1 MVVRSFPAPPTPWSK
16 SLAEPKIH
24 DTAYVHSF
32 SNIIGDVYIGAN
44 VLIAPGTSI
53 RADEGTPFFI
63 GENTNIQ
70 DGVVIHGLEKGR
82 VIGDDGK
89 EYSVWIGDNTS
100 ITHMALIHG
109 PAYVGDNC
117 FVGFRSTVFNA
128 KLGKGCIVGM
138 HALVQD
144 VEVAPGRYVPSGAV
158 ITKQQQADQLPEVK
172 EEDEEFASH
181 VIGVN
186 DALRKGYRCAENI
199 ACITDLRR
207 QVYST
212 SPQTPTMKGHHH
224 ANTSNGQKPDLAGKV
239 RQILAQGFKVGAE
252 AADVRHF
259 RSGSWQTCALPQS
272 QQEST
277 VLSAIQAC
285 LQEHRGE
292 YVRLIA
298 IDSVNKRRV
307 SQEIIQRPEDEPAT
321 VINSQSNGHVHASS
335 SSNYSQVAE
344 VHFASAS
351 PANNLGGLV
360 NQYLSQGWKL
370 TTEYADERRVRSS
383 AWLTGS
389 AIADLRSL
397 EQFLQD
403 HRDNY
408 VRLIAV
414 DPKAKRR
421 VAERIIHQPNGK
433 VNIGSAP
440 STANFS
446 ATSSYRSDVDLPA
459 GVASMVR
466 QLLAQGHRIGAEH
479 ADERRLRSS
488 AWQACAPIDSHS
500 EAEVLN
506 AIANCINQY
515 ADEYVRLVGVD
526 AKAKKRVMEVLIHRP
541 GMSAPKVTATSSSSY
556 SPPSKLSAEIVAQV
570 RNLLAQGYRISTEH
584 ADERRFKTSSWHSC
598 APIASANESEV
609 LRALEACLAEH
620 KGEYVRLL
628 GIDTKNKRR
637 IYEGIIQ
644 RP

>member
-144 VEVAPGRYVPSGAV
+144 VEVPPGRYVPSGAI
-158 ITKQQQADQLPEVK
+158 ITKQEQADQLPEVK
-172 EEDEEFASH
+172 DEDQKFASH
-181 VIGVN
+181 VVGVN
-186 DALRKGYRCAENI
+186 DALRKGYRCAEDI
-199 ACITDLRR
+199 ACITDIRR
-207 QVYST
+207 QVSSP
-212 SPQTPTMKGHHH
+212 SPQTSPMNSHHYSS
-224 ANTSNGQKPDLAGKV
+224 ASNGHKPDLVGKV
-239 RQILAQGFKVGAE
+239 RQILAQGFKVGVE
-252 AADVRHF
+252 SADVRHF
-259 RSGSWQTCALPQS
+259 RAGSWQTCAMPAS

-298 IDSVNKRRV
+298 IDSANKRRV
-307 SQEIIQRPEDEPAT
+307 SQEIIQRPEDEPAA
-321 VINSQSNGHVHASS
+321 VINPQSNGH
-335 SSNYSQVAE
+335 SQTLVPE
-344 VHFASAS
+344 VHFASPS
-351 PANNLGGLV
+351 PVSNLGEV
-360 NQYLSQGWKL
+360 VKQYLSQGLKL

-383 AWLTGS
+383 AWLTG
-389 AIADLRSL
+389 APIPDLRSL
-397 EQFLQD
+397 EQFLQE
-403 HRDNY
+403 HQEHY

-421 VAERIIHQPNGK
+421 VAEKIIHQPNGK
-433 VNIGSAP
+433 VVVSAP
-440 STANFS
+440 SAS
-446 ATSSYRSDVDLPA
+446 APASAKVEVDLPA

-488 AWQACAPIDSHS
+488 AWLACAPIDSSS
-500 EAEVLN
+500 EAEALR
-506 AIANCINQY
+506 AIANCIKQY

-541 GMSAPKVTATSSSSY
+541 GMPAPQTSSKASQPA
-556 SPPSKLSAEIVAQV
+556 SPAYASAKLSPEVVAQV
-570 RNLLAQGYRISTEH
+570 RNLLTQGYRIGTEH
-584 ADERRFKTSSWHSC
+584 ADPRRFKTSSWHSC
-598 APIASANESEV
+598 APIASSQEAEV
-609 LRALEACLAEH
+609 LRALEACLEEH

-637 IYEGIIQ
+637 VYEGIIQ

>member
-1 MVVRSFPAPPTPWSK
+1 
-16 SLAEPKIH
+16 
-24 DTAYVHSF
+24 
-32 SNIIGDVYIGAN
+32 
-44 VLIAPGTSI
+44 
-53 RADEGTPFFI
+53 
-63 GENTNIQ
+63 
-70 DGVVIHGLEKGR
+70 
-82 VIGDDGK
+82 
-89 EYSVWIGDNTS
+89 
-100 ITHMALIHG
+100 
-109 PAYVGDNC
+109 
-117 FVGFRSTVFNA
+117 
-128 KLGKGCIVGM
+128 
-138 HALVQD
+138 
-144 VEVAPGRYVPSGAV
+144 
-158 ITKQQQADQLPEVK
+158 
-172 EEDEEFASH
+172 
-181 VIGVN
+181 
-186 DALRKGYRCAENI
+186 
-199 ACITDLRR
+199 
-207 QVYST
+207 
-212 SPQTPTMKGHHH
+212 MKGHHH

-556 SPPSKLSAEIVAQV
+556 SPPSKLSTEIVAQV
-570 RNLLAQGYRISTEH
+570 RNLLAQGYRIGTEH

>member
-16 SLAEPKIH
+16 SLAEPQIH

-32 SNIIGDVYIGAN
+32 SNIIGDVRIGAN
-44 VLIAPGTSI
+44 VLVAPGTSI

-63 GENTNIQ
+63 GENSNIQ

-82 VIGDDGK
+82 VVGDDGK
-89 EYSVWIGDNTS
+89 QYSVWIGDNTS

-128 KLGKGCIVGM
+128 KLGNGCIVGM

-144 VEVAPGRYVPSGAV
+144 VEVPPGRYVPSGAV

-172 EEDEEFASH
+172 DEDEKFASH

-186 DALRKGYRCAENI
+186 DALRKGYRCAEDI
-199 ACITDLRR
+199 ACINDLRR
-207 QVYST
+207 QVYSP
-212 SPQTPTMKGHHH
+212 SPQTSTMNGHHH
-224 ANTSNGQKPDLAGKV
+224 ATSPNGHKPDLASKV
-239 RQILAQGFKVGAE
+239 RQILAQGFKVGVE
-252 AADVRHF
+252 SADVRHF
-259 RSGSWQTCALPQS
+259 RSGSWQTCAMPQS

-277 VLSAIQAC
+277 ILSAVQAC

-298 IDSVNKRRV
+298 IDSANKRRV
-307 SQEIIQRPEDEPAT
+307 SQEIIQKPEDEPPT
-321 VINSQSNGHVHASS
+321 GMGSPNNGSAASH
-335 SSNYSQVAE
+335 VAE
-344 VHFASAS
+344 VHFTS
-351 PANNLGGLV
+351 PSPTNNLAGLV
-360 NQYLSQGWKL
+360 NQYLSQGLKL

-383 AWLTGS
+383 AWLTGI
-389 AIADLRSL
+389 AITDLRSL

-414 DPKAKRR
+414 DAKAKRR
-421 VAERIIHQPNGK
+421 IAESIIHQPNDK
-433 VNIGSAP
+433 ATPVNVSDSAP
-440 STANFS
+440 A
-446 ATSSYRSDVDLPA
+446 SYKSDVDLPA
-459 GVASMVR
+459 GVTSMVR

-488 AWQACAPIDSHS
+488 AWQACAPIASHS
-500 EAEVLN
+500 ESEALN
-506 AIANCINQY
+506 AIANCIRQY

-541 GMSAPKVTATSSSSY
+541 GMSAPKATVASSTAHY
-556 SPPSKLSAEIVAQV
+556 APPAHKSSKLSAEVVAQV
-570 RNLLAQGYRISTEH
+570 RNLLGQGHRIGTEH
-584 ADERRFKTSSWHSC
+584 ADARRFKTSSWHTC
-598 APIASANESEV
+598 APIASSNESEV
-609 LRALEACLAEH
+609 LQALEACLEEH

-637 IYEGIIQ
+637 VYEGIIQ